1 MTKIL
6 IQNPDR
12 FLPITS
18 PWETAGGSAEQS
30 TILFL
35 RGCILSSFGMVEM
48 QLKQIAFGCS
58 KREEYSDLKEKAPR
72 NIKDFLK
79 YISRVA
85 NADGP
90 VQNSGVNVTEI
101 CRKFEDQLDIRNC
114 WAHGHLVVLPG
125 SGDQDSRWDGSWIT
139 LELFDRRQTEFIKNR
154 WLHEEVEMQAEAAK
168 ELADECNLAFCALRS
183 VVPMHVT
190 EI

>member
-6 IQNPDR
+6 TQNPDR
-12 FLPITS
+12 FLPITT

-58 KREEYSDLKEKAPR
+58 SRDEYCEIRKKAPWKR
-72 NIKDFLK
+72 LEFLK
-79 YISRVA
+79 YIKQVA
-85 NADGP
+85 IADGP
-90 VQNSGVNVTEI
+90 VKISGVSVDEI
-101 CRKFEDQLDIRNC
+101 CDEFESQFEIRDC

-125 SGDQDSRWDGSWIT
+125 SLNNRWEGAWIT
-139 LELFDRRQTEFIKNR
+139 LKSMKTEKDQIKLVENR
-154 WLHEEVEMQAEAAK
+154 WTYLEIESQAERAK
-168 ELADECNLAFCALRS
+168 TLADKCNLAFSALGTI
-183 VVPMHVT
+183 VPLQ
-190 EI
+190 EITN